1 VQQTRASC
9 AVDAGK
15 SSTGV
20 CLHVLECLDYLW
32 LCAVLRC
39 AVQAIG
45 RCIRH
50 RLDYGAILLVDER
63 FKEGRNQTSLSK
75 WVRGSIKPCPSTQL
89 LLQDLGAFF
98 RGLAAHPPGT
108 AAPPV
113 LPQHLSTHESYL
125 QQQQMALALVKPG
138 YEGGPGLQSAG
149 AGGSCKPG
157 FESAPGMAACAGG
170 PSEQC
175 CGADCMKPGFE
186 PSAAAGG
193 AAEGD
198 ARSKWRQ
205 PQLLPNNKQ
214 PWQQQQQPQRQQR
227 EQPGP
232 QQQQQ
237 QQGQQRV
244 LGPMDAFLVKAA
256 AKQQKQQQGQVLQQQ
271 SAEQPPLCPVDK
283 QQHPQ
288 WGSAPDHHHQP
299 QQQLLQ
305 QQQQQEVAQQHHES
319 QQQGLMQQ
327 RGQRQAV
334 SCLMSLSGAAQQ
346 SPCTPHTAEKQACQ
360 TQQEQPLRMLDS
372 NVPSTP
378 AGSSSS
384 SRQQQQLAREHTPG
398 SNGPGLASCSR
409 DLAAAA
415 AASTAAVQ
423 PGELQPRQPGAE
435 LSSSAAA
442 GNGAGQAATSTGAL
456 HLEASGAARGDA
468 TASTGAAPG
477 TAAVGIGSTTGAAGP
492 FGSSS
497 SSSADLRVGP
507 SSLGIPVEVLQ
518 QWVCG
523 DVGSMVQCLQHQ
535 QQAQVAAA
543 SGNWQL
549 HEVSETCHTWPAMHT
564 CLKDWV

>member
-1 VQQTRASC
+1 MAALFTTC
-9 AVDAGK
+9 TVDAGK
-15 SSTGV
+15 SGRGV
-20 CLHVLECLDYLW
+20 CLHILVCLDCLQ
-32 LCAVLRC
+32 LCAVLCC

-89 LLQDLGAFF
+89 LLQDLGGFF

-125 QQQQMALALVKPG
+125 QQQQMAMALVKPG
-138 YEGGPGLQSAG
+138 YEGGPGLPSAG
-149 AGGSCKPG
+149 VGPCKPG
-157 FESAPGMAACAGG
+157 FEPAPGMAACAGG

-186 PSAAAGG
+186 PFAAAG

-214 PWQQQQQPQRQQR
+214 PWQQQQPQKQQRERER

-232 QQQQQ
+232 QQQQ

-256 AKQQKQQQGQVLQQQ
+256 VKQQKQQQGQVLQQQ
-271 SAEQPPLCPVDK
+271 AAEQPPLCPADQ

-288 WGSAPDHHHQP
+288 WGSAPNHHQQP

-305 QQQQQEVAQQHHES
+305 QQQQELTQQQQEP

-334 SCLMSLSGAAQQ
+334 SCLMSLSGPAQQ

-360 TQQEQPLRMLDS
+360 THQEQPLRMLDS

-378 AGSSSS
+378 AGCSSS
-384 SRQQQQLAREHTPG
+384 SRQQQLAHEHTPG
-398 SNGPGLASCSR
+398 SNAPGLTSCSK
-409 DLAAAA
+409 DLAAAAA
-415 AASTAAVQ
+415 AASTAAAQ
-423 PGELQPRQPGAE
+423 PGELQLRQPGAE
-435 LSSSAAA
+435 PSSSAAA
-442 GNGAGQAATSTGAL
+442 GNGAGQAAASTGAL
-456 HLEASGAARGDA
+456 LIEASGAARGDA
-468 TASTGAAPG
+468 TAGTG

-497 SSSADLRVGP
+497 SSAADLRMGP
-507 SSLGIPVEVLQ
+507 SSLGVPVEVLQ

-535 QQAQVAAA
+535 QQAQAAAA

-549 HEVSETCHTWPAMHT
+549 HEVREKPAT
-564 CLKDWV
+564 RGQQCKGA